1 VREQAAE
8 QRKQVRAGTRA
19 GDPKHLLARD
29 QGPVRQMIRD
39 LVDSRRHLGV
49 LLLPAALLPVLAQLT
64 RNTQV
69 VGFATVFWL
78 STLLAAFVDFVIVGF
93 AVRRRVRADF
103 PDERSLRGH
112 VFYAIVRTAQ
122 LRRFRLPPPRVS
134 VGDAV

>member
-1 VREQAAE
+1 MREQAAE

-49 LLLPAALLPVLAQLT
+49 LLLPVLAQLT